1 MAQAEGSI
9 SAGSIDLIGTDN
21 FWVVTMTA
29 AIGLC
34 LGLQVFS
41 FVIGIKAESIQEG
54 KALTCHRD
62 RNFCSKLNVAPCLA
76 THDRPDMSLPEA
88 DDAVR
93 NTSAIRVVKNVLLTD
108 QLADNQKLL
117 VDVSSSGQKACT
129 TDS

>member
-41 FVIGIKAESIQEG
+41 FIIGIKAESIQEG
-54 KALTCHRD
+54 KALTCQRD
-62 RNFCSKLNVAPCLA
+62 RNFCSNSTLHLA
-76 THDRPDMSLPEA
+76 
-88 DDAVR
+88 
-93 NTSAIRVVKNVLLTD
+93 LTRTIG
-108 QLADNQKLL
+108 LI
-117 VDVSSSGQKACT
+117 
-129 TDS
+129 